1 VIEKNSHALKRLI
14 NDLLDMSAILSGK
27 MRMEELPVPLEPVVR
42 EAVETVRPMAAPR
55 NIEIVVNFHDW
66 QNAVVI
72 GDRARLLQVFWNLL
86 HNAVKF
92 SAPSGRVEV
101 DAEAN
106 ESETTVRIRDSGQGI
121 SPDFMPFVF
130 ERFRQADGSKTR
142 LYGGLGLG
150 LALVKSFVES
160 HHGSV
165 LVESNGLSQGS
176 TFTVRL
182 PRQQAEDEPH
192 RPQSESV
199 APSKPESVHLMIVED
214 DPDTL
219 EMLSATMEARG
230 FRVISCAS
238 AAETLAAAA
247 QTRVD
252 LIISDI
258 GMPEMDG
265 LSMIEQLR
273 NVPGYEDVPAI
284 ALSGYASQKDAK
296 TALAAGFNAHVSKP
310 VDPAELVIIVNGL
323 LEKTVGAKS

>member
-1 VIEKNSHALKRLI
+1 
-14 NDLLDMSAILSGK
+14 
-27 MRMEELPVPLEPVVR
+27 
-42 EAVETVRPMAAPR
+42 
-55 NIEIVVNFHDW
+55 
-66 QNAVVI
+66 
-72 GDRARLLQVFWNLL
+72 
-86 HNAVKF
+86 
-92 SAPSGRVEV
+92 
-101 DAEAN
+101 
-106 ESETTVRIRDSGQGI
+106 VRIRDSGQGI

-192 RPQSESV
+192 RQQSESV
-199 APSKPESVHLMIVED
+199 APSEPENVHLMIVED

-230 FRVISCAS
+230 FRVTSCAS

-247 QTRVD
+247 RTRVD

-273 NVPGYEDVPAI
+273 NVTGYEDVPAI